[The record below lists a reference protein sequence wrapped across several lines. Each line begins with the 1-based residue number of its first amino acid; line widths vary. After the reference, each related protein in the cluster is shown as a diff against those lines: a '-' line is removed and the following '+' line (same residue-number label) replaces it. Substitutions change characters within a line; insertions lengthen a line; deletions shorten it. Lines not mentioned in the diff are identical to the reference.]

1 MKVGIVGFP
10 GSGKTTIFNALTG
23 QSAQTGVPAKGKE
36 NLGVIKVPDP
46 RIDKLAE
53 LHASKKRVYAE
64 IAFVDVAAR
73 PDARAA
79 EQAKGGG
86 LDAQVL
92 AAMRECDALVVVV
105 RAFANPLLTQAPDPV
120 RDLSGFM
127 AELLL
132 SDLAPLE
139 NRKERIKKEAGREK
153 EKALID
159 RCMAHLEAEQSLS
172 TLALSPEEQRQMMGF
187 GLLTLKPLLG
197 LLNQEEA
204 DFPQGVPANV
214 QQAALAL
221 GLDLMAI
228 SGKIEMDIAAL
239 PPEEQPE
246 FLKALGLEFSA
257 RDRFIQ
263 RVYAKLE
270 LISFLT
276 TGPDESRA
284 WPIRRGTTA
293 HRAAGRIHSD
303 IERGFIRAEVIAC
316 EELIAL
322 GNEKKAREAGKL
334 RLEGK
339 EYVVKDGDVIEFRFN
354 V

>member
-23 QSAQTGVPAKGKE
+23 LTAATGVPAKGKE

-64 IAFVDVAAR
+64 IQFVDVAAT
-73 PDARAA
+73 PGATP
-79 EQAKGGG
+79 AKGG
-86 LDAQVL
+86 LDTGVL
-92 AAMRECDALVVVV
+92 NAMRECDALVVVV
-105 RAFANPLLTQAPDPV
+105 RAFANPMLTDAPDPV
-120 RDLSGFM
+120 RDLGGFM

-139 NRKERIKKEAGREK
+139 NRKDRLKKESGREK

-159 RCMAHLEAEQSLS
+159 RAMAHLESEQAMTSLAIS
-172 TLALSPEEQRQMMGF
+172 IEEQRILAGF

-197 LLNQEEA
+197 LLNQEEG
-204 DFPQGVPANV
+204 DFAAGIPAPIAE
-214 QQAALAL
+214 AAAKL
-221 GLDLMAI
+221 GLDLMGI

-239 PPEEQPE
+239 PPEEQGE
-246 FLKALGLEFSA
+246 FLKELGLESSA
-257 RDRFIQ
+257 RDRFIR
-263 RVYAKLE
+263 RVYAKLD

-284 WPIRRGTTA
+284 WTINRGMSA
-293 HRAAGRIHSD
+293 QRAAGRIHSD

-322 GNEKKAREAGKL
+322 GSEKKARDAGKL

-339 EYVVKDGDVIEFRFN
+339 EYIVKDGDVVEFRFN

>member
-73 PDARAA
+73 PDAAP
-79 EQAKGGG
+79 AKGGG
-86 LDAQVL
+86 LDVQVL

-105 RAFANPLLTQAPDPV
+105 RAFANPLLSTAPDPV
-120 RDLSGFM
+120 RDLGGFM

-139 NRKERIKKEAGREK
+139 NRKERIKKESGREK

-172 TLALSPEEQRQMMGF
+172 ALALSPEEQRELTGF

-204 DFPQGVPANV
+204 DFPKGIPADVQKAAQG
-214 QQAALAL
+214 L

-246 FLKALGLEFSA
+246 FLKALGLESSA

-263 RVYAKLE
+263 RVYAKLD

-284 WPIRRGTTA
+284 WPIHRGTTA

-316 EELIAL
+316 EELVAL
-322 GNEKKAREAGKL
+322 GTEKKAREAGKL

-339 EYVVKDGDVIEFRFN
+339 DYVVKDGDVVEFRFN

>member
-23 QSAQTGVPAKGKE
+23 MSAQTGVPAKGKE

-64 IAFVDVAAR
+64 ISFVDVAAR
-73 PDARAA
+73 PDAGTK
-79 EQAKGGG
+79 ESKGG

-92 AAMRECDALVVVV
+92 AAMRECDALVLVV
-105 RAFANPLLTQAPDPV
+105 RAFANPMLAEAADPA
-120 RDLSGFM
+120 RDLGGFM

-139 NRKERIKKEAGREK
+139 NRKDRLKKEAGKDK
-153 EKALID
+153 EKALIEK
-159 RCMAHLEAEQSLS
+159 CMAHLEAEQSLS
-172 TLALSPEEQRQMMGF
+172 TLPLSVEESRVLAGF

-204 DFPQGVPANV
+204 EFSQGIPAAV
-214 QQAALAL
+214 DQAAKGL
-221 GLDLMAI
+221 GLDLMGI

-239 PPEEQPE
+239 PPEEQGD
-246 FLKALGLEFSA
+246 FLKELGLESSA
-257 RDRFIQ
+257 RDRFIR
-263 RVYAKLE
+263 RVYAKLD

-284 WPIRRGTTA
+284 WTITRGMSA
-293 HRAAGRIHSD
+293 QRAAGRIHSD

-322 GNEKKAREAGKL
+322 GSEKKARDAGKL

>member
-23 QSAQTGVPAKGKE
+23 LSAQTGVPAKGKE

-46 RIDKLAE
+46 RIDTLAQQ
-53 LHASKKRVYAE
+53 HASKKRVYAE
-64 IAFVDVAAR
+64 ISFVDVAAR
-73 PDARAA
+73 PDAGGD
-79 EQAKGGG
+79 KGGKGG

-92 AAMRECDALVVVV
+92 AAMRECDALVLVL
-105 RAFANPLLTQAPDPV
+105 RAFANPLLTEPADPV
-120 RDLSGFM
+120 RDIAGFL

-139 NRKERIKKEAGREK
+139 NRKDRLKKESGKEK

-159 RCMAHLEAEQSLS
+159 KCMAHLEAEQPLS
-172 TLALSPEEQRQMMGF
+172 ALPLSVEEQRVLAGF

-204 DFPQGVPANV
+204 EFPKGIPARV
-214 QQAALAL
+214 AEAAKAQ
-221 GLDLMAI
+221 GLDLMGI

-239 PPEEQPE
+239 PPEEQGD
-246 FLKALGLEFSA
+246 FLKELGLDSSA
-257 RDRFIQ
+257 RDRFI
-263 RVYAKLE
+263 RKVYAKLD

-284 WPIRRGTTA
+284 WTIPRGFTA

-303 IERGFIRAEVIAC
+303 IERGFIRAEVIPC

-322 GNEKKAREAGKL
+322 GSEKKARDAGKL